1 MINIHFFGCSFT
13 AGDELIDDEIFSWKH
28 ECKDFTEY
36 FSRRGRVL
44 PADYQER
51 NKKLA
56 YPALVKTQNIE
67 TFNHA
72 SNGASVQENM
82 IKLLELVSS
91 GSKVDCVY
99 FQITP
104 YGRELVIDQNNSV
117 TSLQLAWD
125 TLGFENYLKSKRM
138 SHKFWQYAV
147 EDFMDII
154 MIHNYLSN
162 KGIKHKFVEL
172 ASWINEFRK
181 KDLEHTKF
189 SYLIKEYN
197 KLPILNLSDSIKHF
211 PTLLGN
217 HFSKDAHVEIARLII
232 NDLSQ
237 NNIL

>member
-1 MINIHFFGCSFT
+1 MINVHFFGCSFT
-13 AGDELIDDEIFSWKH
+13 AGDELIDDEIFPWKH

-36 FSRRGRVL
+36 FSRRVL
-44 PADYQER
+44 PADYQIR

-56 YPALVKTQNIE
+56 YPALVKSESVN

-72 SNGASVQENM
+72 TNGAGIQENL
-82 IKLLELVSS
+82 INLLELISS
-91 GSKVDCVY
+91 GAKVDCVY

-104 YGRELVIDQNNSV
+104 YGRELIIDSNNNA

-125 TLGFENYLKSKRM
+125 THGFEDYLKAKRI

-147 EDFMDII
+147 EDFADII
-154 MIHNYLSN
+154 MIHSYLSN

-172 ASWINEFRK
+172 ASWITEFRIT
-181 KDLEHTKF
+181 DLEHTEF
-189 SYLIKEYN
+189 SYLVKEYR
-197 KLPILNLSDSIKHF
+197 KLPILDLSDDIKQF

-217 HFSKDAHVEIARLII
+217 HFSKEAHAEIARLIT